1 MLFRSNLE
9 ISPRPAERTN
19 DATWFGESRLTN
31 NVQAQVGV
39 SIFLPFSWEYRL
51 PK

>member
-1 MLFRSNLE
+1 V
-9 ISPRPAERTN
+9 PAAQVKDEK
-19 DATWFGESRLTN
+19 TWYGDSKLTN
-31 NVQAQVGV
+31 AVQAQVGV